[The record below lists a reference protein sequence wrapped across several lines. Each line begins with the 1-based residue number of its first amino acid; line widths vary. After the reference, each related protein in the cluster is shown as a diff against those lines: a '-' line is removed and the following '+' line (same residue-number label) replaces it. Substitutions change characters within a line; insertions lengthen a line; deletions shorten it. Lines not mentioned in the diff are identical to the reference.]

1 MNESFSIDEVIQIL
15 QAVLTDVDTPPTE
28 VPAPLILLANVN
40 KKGLSARDIA
50 KRIIIRQAEAGAPVG
65 PLPDGQESISE
76 KMEYIRVQEIL
87 EHLIQNMKIRVVLPP
102 GTPVTAVGVGA
113 DGVPVT
119 VQGATTGLA
128 IGTAI
133 IQ

>member
-1 MNESFSIDEVIQIL
+1 MNESFSIEEVIQLL
-15 QAVLTDVDTPPTE
+15 QAVLNTVDVPPTE
-28 VPAPLILLANVN
+28 IPAPLILLANVN
-40 KKGLSARDIA
+40 KKGLSAREVA
-50 KRIIIRQAEAGAPVG
+50 KKIIVRQAEAGAPVG

-76 KMEYIRVQEIL
+76 KMEYIRIQEIL
-87 EHLIQNMKIRVVLPP
+87 EHLIQNMRIRVVLPP
-102 GTPVTAVGVGA
+102 GTPVTAAGVGA